1 MIIKETVG
9 PVERFE
15 TRDGTLH
22 ETRKD
27 AILYEIDEC
36 IAKDP
41 DYYHINSKGYLD
53 ISFKEDMV
61 HFIRNNPE
69 IVRYILNDPTN

>member
-1 MIIKETVG
+1 MNLKQEHSDDYQRVV

-27 AILYEIDEC
+27 AILYEIDER

-41 DYYHINSKGYLD
+41 DYYHINSSGYLD
-53 ISFKEDMV
+53 ISCKEDMLSV
-61 HFIRNNPE
+61 I
-69 IVRYILNDPTN
+69 IKIQ

>member
-1 MIIKETVG
+1 MNLKQEHSDDYQRVV
-9 PVERFE
+9 PVKRFE

-41 DYYHINSKGYLD
+41 DYYHINSSGYLD
-53 ISFKEDMV
+53 ISCKEDMLSV
-61 HFIRNNPE
+61 I
-69 IVRYILNDPTN
+69 IKIQ